1 MVRRRAR
8 RKIVLGRSAVNAGDI
23 RELREAW
30 RERRIVVV
38 LGAGV
43 SVPCGLPTWH
53 NLIFDLL
60 YSHSENARRWR
71 GLRPEDRRALLVWL
85 CDYLDQDPMVLA
97 RVAKKSIAL
106 RRTPRQSRAVDPF
119 LHAVRQHL
127 YRSNHGRP
135 PTRSSLAAV
144 VDLLSR
150 GAREQRIAAVVTF
163 NFDDLLEQE
172 LRRPRVAHH
181 VITSGRPVR
190 GKGIP
195 ILHPHGYLPH
205 DGPLDQCG
213 IVFSEDEYHRLVDTP
228 FHWATTALLAH
239 FRQNTAIL
247 IGLSLSDP
255 NLRRLLDAS
264 RYAGDRPRHFQLQ
277 RRYRLT
283 DEERAA
289 ARAKLES
296 SARGGRPDSQIDALL
311 NATLRQAETHERI
324 VSESLG
330 VKTIWLDDF
339 DDIPD
344 VLGAIAK

>member
-1 MVRRRAR
+1 
-8 RKIVLGRSAVNAGDI
+8 
-23 RELREAW
+23 
-30 RERRIVVV
+30 
-38 LGAGV
+38 
-43 SVPCGLPTWH
+43 
-53 NLIFDLL
+53 
-60 YSHSENARRWR
+60 
-71 GLRPEDRRALLVWL
+71 
-85 CDYLDQDPMVLA
+85 MVLA